1 MKNGL
6 LLTTTVLGSLFISTQ
21 AFAGASANIGATT
34 NYMWRGVTQTMD
46 GGAAQAG
53 LDYSA
58 DNGLYVGTWTSN
70 VRFPGTDSAGNAVK
84 NAGTELDVYG
94 GYKKELKSGFS
105 YDVGAI
111 RYNYAPDAIAQDFTE
126 VYGKVGYKG
135 VGAEVDYTVDK
146 ESPVTTPKHDVYYA
160 LGYNG
165 SLPNNWSYGVKAGRY
180 NFDDPNTRDYSHAQ
194 LSLTKTVGKAGDFTL
209 AVDKPSG
216 LLTTTDTKANAAKV
230 SLSWKK
236 SFDF

>member
-1 MKNGL
+1 MKIRV
-6 LLTTTVLGSLFISTQ
+6 LLTATVLGSLFVSTQ
-21 AFAGASANIGATT
+21 AFAGASANIGATS
-34 NYMWRGVTQTMD
+34 NYLWRGVTQTQD
-46 GGAAQAG
+46 NGAVQAG

-70 VRFPGTDSAGNAVK
+70 VDFGSTVYHGVEVDI
-84 NAGTELDVYG
+84 YG
-94 GYKKELKSGFS
+94 GFKKELANGVS

-111 RYNYAPDAIAQDFTE
+111 KYAYPSEKAYKGDFTE

-135 VGAEVDYTVDK
+135 VAAEVDYTVDK
-146 ESPVTTPKHDVYYA
+146 EDKTLTKKNDVYYA
-160 LGYNG
+160 LGYTG
-165 SLPNNWSYGVKAGRY
+165 SLPKDWSYGVKAGRY
-180 NFDDPNTRDYSHAQ
+180 DFDDPTAKDYSHTQ

-216 LLTTTDTKANAAKV
+216 LLTTADTNANDPKV